1 MESGLDYATTSPAS
15 EKGPAT
21 HQGSRVLCRPAWAA
35 GGGGVLVSRS
45 LQNQALSPHA
55 LMAKPAVAQMAVGL
69 ILFSAL
75 SGVSSS
81 LTLRAQVA
89 HLGSLSRVPVTASS
103 RNPTRRK
110 ITRVLWSGGGRTLPP
125 AGGVP
130 GSPAAA
136 WPQHLLITPRPVSPS
151 PSSDN

>member
-1 MESGLDYATTSPAS
+1 MPLPHQRQKKGLPPT
-15 EKGPAT
+15 KGR
-21 HQGSRVLCRPAWAA
+21 GSCA
-35 GGGGVLVSRS
+35 GLPGLQEAGGVLVSRS